1 LPYID
6 AEKPFNQ
13 EEGGR
18 IIMIQSEERKEKRE
32 IKIKSS
38 HEIVYEKKRLKMAHK
53 QYKKF

>member
-1 LPYID
+1 
-6 AEKPFNQ
+6 
-13 EEGGR
+13 
-18 IIMIQSEERKEKRE
+18 MIQSEERKEKRE